1 VLGVSI
7 SNVVQLRLSIHQE
20 FVTIVLGNIS
30 KKFMRRG
37 METMI
42 IKSKEINGCHMQFVT
57 NDKMHSKLTDYGE
70 VFKEDITPK
79 LNILFNELMKTVSQF
94 Q

>member
-1 VLGVSI
+1 
-7 SNVVQLRLSIHQE
+7 
-20 FVTIVLGNIS
+20 
-30 KKFMRRG
+30 
-37 METMI
+37 MI